1 MKLACYCHDMGML
14 QIKNFPDE
22 LKEKLA
28 KRAKDQGTTMS
39 ALVVDIVWRDLS
51 LPTTAA
57 WVDRTR
63 EEMKNERM
71 IDVDTAALIQAD
83 RDERERYLTERLLS
97 DAR

>member
-1 MKLACYCHDMGML
+1 MGML

-28 KRAKDQGTTMS
+28 KRAKAQGTTMS

-51 LPTTAA
+51 MPTTAE
-57 WVDRTR
+57 WVDRVR
-63 EEMKNERM
+63 EEMKNDPI
-71 IDVDTAALIQAD
+71 IDFDAAEIIREE
-83 RDERERYLTERLLS
+83 RDERERYLVDRFLG